1 MRNVAL
7 FAFSTSSSA
16 ATIPVTLKTVTDDLG
31 VKKDVSSFV
40 VPVGATINMDGTAIM
55 QGLATMFIAST
66 AGVDLSS
73 VEYLQIVMLAMV
85 ASIGAAAVPSAGT
98 ITLALILSSL
108 GLPLDAIGLILAVDR
123 ILDMI
128 RTSVNVTGDSAVACI
143 VANSENLLDKEV
155 FNK

>member
-40 VPVGATINMDGTAIM
+40 IPVGATINMDGTAIM

>member
-1 MRNVAL
+1 
-7 FAFSTSSSA
+7 
-16 ATIPVTLKTVTDDLG
+16 
-31 VKKDVSSFV
+31 
-40 VPVGATINMDGTAIM
+40 MDGTAIM

-66 AGVDLSS
+66 AGIDLSII
-73 VEYLQIVMLAMV
+73 EYIQIVMLAMV

-98 ITLALILSSL
+98 ITLALILSTL

-128 RTSVNVTGDSAVACI
+128 RTSVNVCGDAAVACI
-143 VANSENLLDKEV
+143 VADSEKLIDRSI